1 MCAEIHPALPLGAH
15 PDILLIRRAEG
26 EQQDRRAQTMPEIM
40 RRIVDAAQLAVAWR
54 LFDSCLDHFGADGLL
69 ERLWS
74 HLF

>member
-1 MCAEIHPALPLGAH
+1 ML
-15 PDILLIRRAEG
+15 
-26 EQQDRRAQTMPEIM
+26 EIM

>member
-1 MCAEIHPALPLGAH
+1 MCAGIQPALPLGAH
-15 PDILLIRRAEG
+15 PDILLVRRAEG

-40 RRIVDAAQLAVAWR
+40 HRIADAAQLAVAWR
-54 LFDSCLDHFGADGLL
+54 LFDSCLDHFGADSLL

>member
-1 MCAEIHPALPLGAH
+1 
-15 PDILLIRRAEG
+15 
-26 EQQDRRAQTMPEIM
+26 MPEIM
-40 RRIVDAAQLAVAWR
+40 RRIVDAAQLAVVWR

>member
-1 MCAEIHPALPLGAH
+1 MCTGIQPARPLEAH

-26 EQQDRRAQTMPEIM
+26 EQQDRRAQIM

>member
-1 MCAEIHPALPLGAH
+1 MCAGIQPALPMEAH
-15 PDILLIRRAEG
+15 PDILLVRRAEG

-40 RRIVDAAQLAVAWR
+40 RRIVDAAQLAMAWR